1 MDRAGEAIIGPVVTS
16 SRPGLARRRCFS
28 HEAREAVCKC
38 PGCARFFCRECVTD
52 FDRRLLCAFCIR
64 DKIAARTQSLTRSR
78 WVTAAGSIA
87 AALSALVLSWTFF
100 YFAGQLLGRLSE
112 TGGQ

>member
-1 MDRAGEAIIGPVVTS
+1 MVT
-16 SRPGLARRRCFS
+16 LARQRCFS

-52 FDRRLLCAFCIR
+52 FDGRLLCAFCIR
-64 DKIAARTQSLTRSR
+64 DLIAARKQSRGRSR
-78 WVTAAGSIA
+78 WIAAVGSIA
-87 AALSALVLSWTFF
+87 AAISALVLSWSFF